1 MDKPRLHQFLSKT
14 GVFKSKKELVFAVKN
29 SEIMVNDKII
39 TNLHY
44 QFNPNKN
51 KVYYK
56 EKELQA
62 VGRKVYVIVNKPA
75 GYLSSRLTSNDQK
88 LGKKSIFSLF
98 DKDKSLDGQTRKT
111 LFCVGRLDETTS
123 GLIIITNDGALGSLI
138 TRPESNITKTYR
150 AVLEKPIDSVAAK
163 EIEKGVVIKLEEN
176 GVISEYKTKPCKITL
191 LDNNTANNNKN
202 NDTAA
207 TTATAATATAAARN
221 NNNVRNKVI
230 IEVIEGK
237 KREVRR
243 IFEAV
248 RNKVKELKRISIGKI
263 RLDELGIKEG
273 GYLFVDNEYIS
284 GMI

>member
-14 GVFKSKKELVFAVKN
+14 GVFKSKRELVFAVKN

-51 KVYYK
+51 KVCYK

-98 DKDKSLDGQTRKT
+98 DKDKNLDEQTRKT
-111 LFCVGRLDETTS
+111 LFCAGRLDENTS
-123 GLIIITNDGALGSLI
+123 GLIIITNDGTLGSLI
-138 TRPESNITKTYR
+138 TRPESNITKTYG

-202 NDTAA
+202 NDA
-207 TTATAATATAAARN
+207 AAAR

-263 RLDELGIKEG
+263 RLDE
-273 GYLFVDNEYIS
+273 
-284 GMI
+284 

>member
-1 MDKPRLHQFLSKT
+1 MNKPRLHQFLSKT
-14 GVFKSKKELVFAVKN
+14 GAFKSKKELVFAVKN

-56 EKELQA
+56 KKELQA

-88 LGKKSIFSLF
+88 LGKQSIFSF
-98 DKDKSLDGQTRKT
+98 FNKDKNLDEQTRKT
-111 LFCVGRLDETTS
+111 LFCVGRLDENTS

-138 TRPESNITKTYR
+138 TRPESNITKTYW
-150 AVLEKPIDSVAAK
+150 AVLEKPIDSVTAK
-163 EIEKGVVIKLEEN
+163 EIEKGVVITLEEN
-176 GVISEYKTKPCKITL
+176 GVISEYKPKPCKITL
-191 LDNNTANNNKN
+191 LDNTTIINNNKN
-202 NDTAA
+202 NNPII
-207 TTATAATATAAARN
+207 N
-221 NNNVRNKVI
+221 NDNNPHNKVI
-230 IEVIEGK
+230 IEVTEGK

-248 RNKVKELKRISIGKI
+248 GNKVKELKRISIGQIK
-263 RLDELGIKEG
+263 LTDLGIKEG
-273 GYLFVDNEYIS
+273 SYLFVEKEYIS
-284 GMI
+284 GRI